1 MKGFAVLLAAAA
13 VTVAPTAAATPPT
26 GVEVVTLSH
35 GYISDG
41 AMTHWS
47 APGVGGCTVDAV
59 YGSGAPVKEGVG
71 PGFVHNGRTEGNM
84 PLVMEVV
91 YINPVGAARSVEV
104 PEPAGC
110 PVS

>member
-1 MKGFAVLLAAAA
+1 LLSCW
-13 VTVAPTAAATPPT
+13 PPR
-26 GVEVVTLSH
+26 
-35 GYISDG
+35 
-41 AMTHWS
+41 
-47 APGVGGCTVDAV
+47 
-59 YGSGAPVKEGVG
+59 VKEGVG
-71 PGFVHNGRTEGNM
+71 AGFVHNGRNGGNM